1 MKTYLSMDVG
11 SCKVKYAIINEKLD
25 VIESGSA
32 YSILDDKEK
41 LFTIFA
47 DIAKK
52 YQGQVEGMTL
62 SIPGVIDMQTGFA
75 YSGGVFTWVDHV
87 PYAQEVSKAVG
98 MPVAVCNDA
107 KAAAFAEIG
116 YGSLKKTQNGVLLM
130 LLGGGI
136 GGAVVID
143 GRLVNGSHYGA
154 GEFSYMMGDYR
165 NRDDNEDMFASACS
179 MDALAQL
186 VSARCEK
193 KMNVFQIM
201 AGLADKDVNVISGV
215 KDYCNRLARYIYNIQ
230 CVVDAERFV
239 ISGTITDEPMI
250 MDMINEAVDE
260 TFQNARFQ
268 RIYRP
273 EIKDVV
279 FHDDA
284 KLYGAVYHYRQL
296 YEGIE

>member
-1 MKTYLSMDVG
+1 MDVG

-25 VIESGSA
+25 ILESGSA
-32 YSILDDKEK
+32 YSVLDNKNQ
-41 LFTIFA
+41 LFAVFT
-47 DIAKK
+47 DIAAK
-52 YQGQVEGMTL
+52 YQGRVEGMTL

-75 YSGGVFTWVDHV
+75 YSGGVFSWVNHV

-107 KAAAFAEIG
+107 KAAALAEIG
-116 YGSLKKTQNGVLLM
+116 YGSLKKTKNGVLLM
-130 LLGGGI
+130 LLGGGT
-136 GGAVVID
+136 GGAIVID
-143 GRLVNGSHYGA
+143 GRLINGNHYAA

-165 NRDDNEDMFASACS
+165 NRDDNQDMFASACS
-179 MDALAQL
+179 MSALAEL
-186 VSARCEK
+186 VSVRCEK

-201 AGLADKDVNVISGV
+201 AGLANKDERVICGV
-215 KDYCNRLARYIYNIQ
+215 KDYCSRLARYIYNIQ

-250 MDMINEAVDE
+250 MDLINEAVDE
-260 TFQNARFQ
+260 TFQNAKFK
-268 RIYRP
+268 RIYWP
-273 EIKDVV
+273 EIKEVV

-296 YEGIE
+296 YEEIE